1 MIQIHRSLFVTLFAA
16 AAAAVVQAQMM
27 MMNDTMSPAPT
38 MGDSGTMPPAMGG
51 SGSGMNETTTPP
63 AMDLT
68 LAEIIGSDPELTTLA
83 AAVNISDIFA
93 AVDGSAGY
101 YTVFA

>member
-38 MGDSGTMPPAMGG
+38 MGDSTMPPAMGG
-51 SGSGMNETTTPP
+51 SGSGMNETTMPP